1 MFVNMDPYQKHIR
14 RWLILM
20 FTLIV
25 LIIAVGGLTRLTDSG
40 LSITEW
46 ELFKGILPPL
56 TPEKWNFYFNE
67 YKEIPEFKS
76 INYNMTLEEFKVIFY
91 WEYIH
96 RLIARLIGLFA
107 LIPLIII
114 SLKYK
119 RKLISDYKYLSIF
132 LLICVQGTV
141 GWYMVTSGLVNNTD
155 VSHYRLA
162 LHLSL
167 ALIILSINFW
177 FILETFKIS
186 SFKIKFNNFFL
197 NIFLIL
203 IILQIILGAFL
214 AGLDGGLIYNSWPDM
229 NGSFI
234 PNDINYSDLF
244 FYSSLDDPSVIQFYH
259 RLTAYLLF
267 IFLIILNYK
276 SFKAKTDF
284 KAIII
289 LNFAIFIQIVLGVL
303 TLITGVKIT
312 YASLHQLGSV
322 FVLTSFLYIKYKNMI
337 S

>member
-1 MFVNMDPYQKHIR
+1 MDPYQKHIR

-56 TPEKWNFYFNE
+56 TSEKWNFYFNE

-107 LIPLIII
+107 FIPLIII

-119 RKLISDYKYLSIF
+119 KKLISDYKYLSIF

-162 LHLSL
+162 LHLSI

-186 SFKIKFNNFFL
+186 SFKIKFNNYFL

-303 TLITGVKIT
+303 TLITGVMIT

>member
-20 FTLIV
+20 FTLVV

-56 TPEKWNFYFNE
+56 TSEKWNFYFNE

-107 LIPLIII
+107 FIPLIII

-119 RKLISDYKYLSIF
+119 KKLISDYKYLSIF

-186 SFKIKFNNFFL
+186 SFKIKFNNYFL

-303 TLITGVKIT
+303 TLITGVKII